1 MCALTLLFS
10 PAASF
15 ALLHAS
21 SLHSGYTSEAN
32 AIQFPS
38 GDQTGPLPPVES
50 FVTCSLSSPSG
61 SITQIWPPVTYAI
74 FFPSGDQR
82 GWLDEL
88 PPLVSCFGSP
98 PPMGTT

>member
-10 PAASF
+10 AASSL
-15 ALLHAS
+15 ALLQAS

-32 AIQFPS
+32 AIQLPS

-50 FVTCSLSSPSG
+50 FVTCSLSSPSA
-61 SITQIWPPVTYAI
+61 SITQICPLVTYAI

-82 GWLDEL
+82 GWLDEV
-88 PPLVSCFGSP
+88 PPFVSCFGSP
-98 PPMGTT
+98 PPIGTT